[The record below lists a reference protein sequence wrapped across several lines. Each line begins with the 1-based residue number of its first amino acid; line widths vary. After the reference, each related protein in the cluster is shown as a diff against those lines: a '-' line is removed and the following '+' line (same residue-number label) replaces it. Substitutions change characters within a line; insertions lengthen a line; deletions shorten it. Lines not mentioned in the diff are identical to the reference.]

1 MSVDERD
8 NLDWTPLH
16 WSVYYKHSNCAALL
30 LAQGASV
37 NAADSHGVTALH
49 LAAYS
54 MWVK

>member
-8 NLDWTPLH
+8 SLGWTPLH
-16 WSVYYKHSNCAALL
+16 WSVYWERSDCAAQLL
-30 LAQGASV
+30 EQGAPV

-54 MWVK
+54 KWVK

>member
-16 WSVYYKHSNCAALL
+16 WSVYWNRAATAELL

-37 NAADSHGVTALH
+37 NAADSHGITALH
-49 LAAYS
+49 VAAYS
-54 MWVK
+54 KWVK